1 MKSELVELL
10 GNFKASHFAGNLL
23 LLFVLLSV
31 GLDNHG
37 SRGHHKLRF
46 LEFILGRAEFLRE
59 VLLEVAIV
67 IVIIQEQVLVVEQ
80 CTGPGIIIDQQE
92 LMVAV
97 FLLLIRQQD
106 LISRV
111 ERTDINL
118 GHLGTDSEGVSVEG
132 RRLARA
138 MMLLTA
144 AHGNDVQEA

>member
-1 MKSELVELL
+1 MELL
-10 GNFKASHFAGNLL
+10 RHFEASRFAGYLL
-23 LLFVLLSV
+23 LLFVLLSI

-80 CTGPGIIIDQQE
+80 CTGPGIIIVDQQE